1 MLVNTATR
9 RPTISGVTSIVRH
22 PSRSP
27 PPGLPTPNSTQRPVL
42 GSGNLPQLL
51 RNNLRY
57 GSFPSANL
65 IRCCIA
71 VSLTPGR
78 TCTSRYRKASCGLRM
93 QAHLVEINAKVIFR
107 SDLPADEL
115 PANIYSQLT
124 EFIHNDDD
132 IIDLDVGVFV
142 LPRWDDATTTQ

>member
-1 MLVNTATR
+1 V
-9 RPTISGVTSIVRH
+9 IVRQ
-22 PSRSP
+22 PIKSP
-27 PPGLPTPNSTQRPVL
+27 APLPPTPNSIQRPVL
-42 GSGNLPQLL
+42 GSGSRPTLFLKHL
-51 RNNLRY
+51 VH
-57 GSFPSANL
+57 GSFPSASL
-65 IRCCIA
+65 ILCWIA

-78 TCTSRYRKASCGLRM
+78 TCTCRYRKASCGLRM